1 MTGDAPGFA
10 AVAEAWPAAISP
22 PRAPASGS
30 NTRVRTE
37 AAPVTIDPMT
47 VPRKDSPATV
57 PGPAVSAEWLAAN
70 LGKPGVV
77 VLDGSWYLP
86 GSGRDP
92 AREFEERRIPGAR
105 FLDID
110 ECSDPDAEL
119 PHTIPPPRHFSECA
133 EAAGV
138 SGGSAVI
145 VYDGSGVN
153 LSAARVWWMF
163 RYFGHDD
170 VGVLDGGLKHW
181 LASGF
186 PTETG
191 PSMRTLEAP
200 ATFTPQPRPH
210 LIRTTGEVLAAIGT
224 AHTQI
229 VDMRPAGRFA
239 GTEPEPRAG
248 LRSGHVPGS
257 RNVPYTDL
265 VDPRTGLVI
274 GDRTLARLLVR
285 ARVDPD
291 LALVGTCGS
300 GTSACAFAWKMA
312 CAGYGDV
319 AIYDGSWSE
328 WGGREDLP
336 IDTGRPK
343 VG

>member
-1 MTGDAPGFA
+1 MSTLHG
-10 AVAEAWPAAISP
+10 PA
-22 PRAPASGS
+22 
-30 NTRVRTE
+30 
-37 AAPVTIDPMT
+37 
-47 VPRKDSPATV
+47 PATV
-57 PGPAVSAEWLAAN
+57 PGPSVSADWLAAN
-70 LGKPGVV
+70 LGRPGLVI
-77 VLDGSWYLP
+77 LDGSWYLP

-105 FLDID
+105 FFDID
-110 ECSDPDAEL
+110 ECSDPDDEL
-119 PHTIPPPRHFSECA
+119 PHTIPPPGRFGECA
-133 EAAGV
+133 GAAGV
-138 SGGSAVI
+138 SNTSAVV

-163 RYFGHDD
+163 RYFGHDN
-170 VGVLDGGLKHW
+170 VAVLDGGMKYWMAAGL
-181 LASGF
+181 
-186 PTETG
+186 PTESG
-191 PSMRTLEAP
+191 PSIRTLEAP
-200 ATFTPQPRPH
+200 TAFTPDPRPH
-210 LIRTTGEVLAAIGT
+210 LIRTADDVLAAIGA

-257 RNVPYTDL
+257 RNVPYTGL

-274 GDRTLARLLVR
+274 GDRALARLLVL
-285 ARVDPD
+285 AGVDPERQ
-291 LALVGTCGS
+291 LVGTCGS

-312 CAGYGDV
+312 CAGHGDV

-336 IDTGRPK
+336 VDTGPPDA